1 MAEEVRAIVRSSV
14 RKSSSVRKK
23 GGTPP
28 PPLGTRLRD
37 RLAAIGIDE
46 DIPEGRNQQA
56 RPAEFSE

>member
-1 MAEEVRAIVRSSV
+1 MAEEVRAIVR
-14 RKSSSVRKK
+14 SSVRKK